1 MHAEKK
7 KNAEVKKSA
16 KALPRTPN
24 VQGQKRRIA
33 EKQVNILPRGRTAAS
48 RAYTLSDRREPSAE
62 SSDGNKTAASE
73 RKTAALFTQD
83 IEKFPHRNLIEC
95 KTKQKHRLNPTRSP
109 IGFLKTV
116 G

>member
-1 MHAEKK
+1 MPKR

-16 KALPRTPN
+16 KALPRTPD

-48 RAYTLSDRREPSAE
+48 RAYTPFGPSGTFRRII
-62 SSDGNKTAASE
+62 GGKKTAASE